1 MKQIISAQNPEIIA
15 VAKLHTS
22 KERAAQNKFTAEGIR
37 TIATLIEGGYT
48 PDVVY
53 CTQEL
58 ANEAQKIVAATII
71 CLVNSAII
79 NKISQSSTP
88 SGIVAVFPIP
98 SKLPWER
105 LSHGLVLTQISDPGN
120 MGTLIRSAAAMG
132 VKSVVII
139 EGTDPWSHKVIQSTA
154 GTIANVKIFQTNWP
168 TLLKN
173 KKNLMLCALVVAGGK
188 KPEQI
193 ETKKCLLIVGSE
205 AHGLPHEWIAE
216 CDEKVTIAMPGNTES
231 LNAGV
236 AGSIALY
243 LTFVQ

>member
-1 MKQIISAQNPEIIA
+1 MKQITSAQNPEIIA
-15 VAKLHTS
+15 VAKLQQS
-22 KERAAQNKFTAEGIR
+22 KERAAQNKFTAEGVR
-37 TIATLIEGGYT
+37 TITTLIEGGYQPT
-48 PDVVY
+48 ALY

-58 ANEAQKIVAATII
+58 ADQAQKIVAEKTI
-71 CLVNSAII
+71 CLVNNAIM

-98 SKLPWER
+98 SKILWEK
-105 LSHGLVLTQISDPGN
+105 LSEGVVLAQISDPGN

-154 GTIANVKIFQTNWP
+154 GTIAHVNIFQTNWP

-173 KKNLMLCALVVAGGK
+173 KKNLTLCALVVAGGK
-188 KPEQI
+188 KPERIATQ
-193 ETKKCLLIVGSE
+193 KSLLIVGSE
-205 AHGLPHEWIAE
+205 AHGLPQEWISD
-216 CDEKVTIAMPGNTES
+216 CDEKVTIPMPGNTES

-243 LTFVQ
+243 LTFVP